1 MLVAGRDMPAD
12 LPADI
17 LGFLNWTCPPT
28 LMRLVDV
35 LGERYWLCPCAVF
48 VVFFVSFFFFLE
60 PAGRAIRNVLIVL
73 RLPMKRA
80 TPCVLN
86 IFHSIT
92 GGRWCVICATCVSDL
107 WNS

>member
-1 MLVAGRDMPAD
+1 MLVAGRDMRAN
-12 LPADI
+12 LPAE
-17 LGFLNWTCPPT
+17 FLDRTCPPT

-48 VVFFVSFFFFLE
+48 VVFFFVSVLFLLE